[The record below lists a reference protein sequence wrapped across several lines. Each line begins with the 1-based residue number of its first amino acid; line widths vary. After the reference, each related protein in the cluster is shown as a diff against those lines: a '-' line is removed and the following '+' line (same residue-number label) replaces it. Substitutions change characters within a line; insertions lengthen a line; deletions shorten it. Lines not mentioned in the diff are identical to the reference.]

1 MIQVQHPQ
9 VAIKRCLMDFGTTAI
24 DLITCS
30 HPTSMCW
37 SRDEH
42 DPFKKQTTTPISQ
55 VIFDAAVGTTH
66 PLLNLVVP
74 WHLEHL
80 ELKPIITRGFK
91 QSAAK
96 LFPQLRPAPSTQD
109 HSRSLKHPGS
119 WNRMESL
126 HSESSMPRQQRQCFH
141 ESHFP

>member
-1 MIQVQHPQ
+1 M
-9 VAIKRCLMDFGTTAI
+9 LE
-24 DLITCS
+24 
-30 HPTSMCW
+30 
-37 SRDEH
+37 SRRARSFQKNRQQLRYLKSSC
-42 DPFKKQTTTPISQ
+42 PSQCAAKSISIHRASCE

-109 HSRSLKHPGS
+109 HSRSLKHSGS